1 MPKHARDDGTCFR
14 LEMCLDSVVADRTTP
29 RRRRVR
35 PRPPPRP
42 RPSRFSNGDARAFA
56 LTRAKAH
63 TPVLTR
69 SMRVHPPSRPHLF
82 PVARR
87 PRRRAARTRV
97 SRVRCF
103 VCGDEDEETTPDE
116 IRVVSGCVFPEHR
129 ICQTR
134 RAGEETQLSRGEG
147 EQVPQNAESFGDSV
161 VVSDAF
167 DPAKYAAR
175 LDAFDAS
182 SDLPRDDGFGRG
194 RNGGEPRRVR
204 RAMATFR
211 RFTARRS
218 GSKAE
223 KSRER
228 EKRRLLS

>member
-1 MPKHARDDGTCFR
+1 MPKHARDDGTCAWTRSWPTEPPHGDDAF
-14 LEMCLDSVVADRTTP
+14 DRA
-29 RRRRVR
+29 RRRARDHRV
-35 PRPPPRP
+35 
-42 RPSRFSNGDARAFA
+42 FSNGDARAFA

-116 IRVVSGCVFPEHR
+116 IRVVSGCVFPSQAEHVR
-129 ICQTR
+129 QTR

-147 EQVPQNAESFGDSV
+147 EQVPQNAESF
-161 VVSDAF
+161 
-167 DPAKYAAR
+167 
-175 LDAFDAS
+175 
-182 SDLPRDDGFGRG
+182 RG
-194 RNGGEPRRVR
+194 QRRGERRVRSGEVRRAPRRV
-204 RAMATFR
+204 
-211 RFTARRS
+211 
-218 GSKAE
+218 
-223 KSRER
+223 
-228 EKRRLLS
+228 